1 MGRYGDLDYQYWAK
15 TGFLL
20 SVAVFAAGA
29 GAELSVAATNLTLSG
44 WEQTL
49 FVDMEIVGVLGA
61 LFSPLLFG
69 IVLPL
74 TE

>member
-1 MGRYGDLDYQYWAK
+1 MGRYGTLDYQHWAK

-20 SVAVFAAGA
+20 SVAVFALGA
-29 GAELSVAATNLTLSG
+29 SAELSVAALDLTLPA
-44 WEQTL
+44 WEHAL
-49 FVDMEIVGVLGA
+49 LVDMEIVGVLGA
-61 LFSPLLFG
+61 LFSPLIFG